1 MRKPDWAVNGSLW
14 ENAQTDVR
22 QKYGISSGDRFEEL
36 VEARYLV
43 IGGSI
48 NRTAFIKS
56 EEETMQKAQVWV
68 KPSSKKKRKGYWK
81 TIRGTAKVSHEK
93 EMRPRPEP
101 EKKTNTVKD
110 IPLWA
115 MDRSKWMQAANVVVR
130 AQQKDPKRFKGHEYA
145 MAAYIYKRMGGR
157 KANPPEGGKRKAPP
171 SVQEK
176 VASFPEVLIDMATGE
191 LLVKAEQH
199 FRSEEQRKFM
209 WAKHPDIAEKW
220 AHGERAGSGEGPVRK
235 PPVRGPGVHS
245 VAAGATSETRAG
257 RKKLRAEKKAT
268 EESKRKAASFE
279 EDKPLGRAGRHI
291 QFVLRKAQAVAAPAV
306 PAPKKPPATTSNP
319 AMPKMNGNGAVP
331 KPGLPVQKPM
341 PGFSPDGDGKHK
353 AQIGEVRTWQSG
365 EMKKVGENKWE
376 PAAQNGKTPKAEQDG
391 QEPPKN
397 GKEPEAQKPQATP
410 EQKKSV
416 ATTVTRIAS
425 KVAGAL
431 LDKMKDIVTD
441 RFLQNL
447 VPPGKEGGSLAGE
460 VKRAVAG
467 KKGEKEETP
476 SMNLPEKKEEGTVTN
491 KPKEEGEEATKEPT
505 QEPPKEE
512 GREEK
517 EKQTAEPPPE
527 EKREETESEKH
538 VKEEEPS
545 PEEVKRK
552 AGIEKKVRKHVQNL
566 AAGLYEKQ

>member
-56 EEETMQKAQVWV
+56 EEGTMQKAQIWV

-81 TIRGTAKVSHEK
+81 TIQGTAKVPHEK
-93 EMRPRPEP
+93 EMRPRPDP

-157 KANPPEGGKRKAPP
+157 KANPPEGGKKRAAPP
-171 SVQEK
+171 VAAEK
-176 VASFPEVLIDMATGE
+176 VASMPEALVDVMTGE
-191 LLVKAEQH
+191 ILVKAAQH

-209 WAKHPDIAEKW
+209 WAKRPDIAEKW

-245 VAAGATSETRAG
+245 VEAGATSTTKTG

-268 EESKRKAASFE
+268 EESERKAASFE
-279 EDKPLGRAGRHI
+279 GDRPHGGAGRHI
-291 QFVLRKAQAVAAPAV
+291 QFVLRKAQAVAAPAT
-306 PAPKKPPATTSNP
+306 PAPKKPPATSSNP

-341 PGFSPDGDGKHK
+341 PGFSPDGKHK

-391 QEPPKN
+391 QESPKD

-410 EQKKSV
+410 EQKKNV
-416 ATTVTRIAS
+416 AASVTRIAS

-431 LDKMKDIVTD
+431 LDKMKDIVQD

-447 VPPGKEGGSLAGE
+447 MPPGKEGGSLAGE
-460 VKRAVAG
+460 VKRATAG

-476 SMNLPEKKEEGTVTN
+476 SMNLPEKKDEGTVTN
-491 KPKEEGEEATKEPT
+491 EPKEEAAKEPT

-517 EKQTAEPPPE
+517 EKQATEPPPE
-527 EKREETESEKH
+527 EKRKETESEKH
-538 VKEEEPS
+538 VKEEPS
-545 PEEVKRK
+545 PEEAKRK

-566 AAGLYEKQ
+566 AARLYEKQ